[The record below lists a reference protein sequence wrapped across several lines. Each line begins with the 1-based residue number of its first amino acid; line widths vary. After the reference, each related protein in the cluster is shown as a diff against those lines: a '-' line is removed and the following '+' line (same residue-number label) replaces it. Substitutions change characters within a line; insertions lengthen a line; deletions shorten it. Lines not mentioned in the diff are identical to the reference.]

1 MIKIQTTYS
10 KFITDYYSIKKY
22 NSESYRLTYHKHPVK
37 RPGFESN
44 EHKAPSR
51 DINPDKLENHLARAK
66 SKVYELAMCNKFE
79 YFVTFTLSPEK
90 YDRYNLKKFIK
101 DLGQFI
107 RNYRRDYNVNIQYLL
122 IPEQHE
128 DGAWHMHGLLKGIP
142 ESQLSINKNGYLDW
156 EAYSVKFG
164 YISLGA
170 IKSRE
175 AVAKY
180 ITKYITKTLEVGK
193 GVTEK
198 NKKAYYASRGL
209 EVAQKVK
216 EGTLSSYQLEKI
228 PFDFENN
235 YVKTK
240 TLNGLEY
247 LRLNNQLG

>member
-22 NSESYRLTYHKHPVK
+22 NDNSYRLTYHKHPVK
-37 RPGFESN
+37 RPGFDSKEF
-44 EHKAPSR
+44 KAPSR
-51 DINPDKLENHLARAK
+51 DVNPNKLENHLSRAK
-66 SKVYELAMCNKFE
+66 SMVFEYAMCNRFD

-122 IPEQHE
+122 IPEQHK
-128 DGAWHMHGLLKGIP
+128 DGAWHMHGLIKGVP
-142 ESQLSINKNGYLDW
+142 EEHLSINSNGYLDW
-156 EAYSVKFG
+156 DAYSVRFG
-164 YISLGA
+164 YISLGS
-170 IKSRE
+170 IMSRE

-180 ITKYITKTLEVGK
+180 ITKYIAKTLEVGK
-193 GVTEK
+193 GVTDK
-198 NKKAYYASRGL
+198 NQKSYYVSKGL
-209 EVAQKVK
+209 QIAQKVK
-216 EGTLSSYQLEKI
+216 EGSLTSYQLEKI
-228 PFDFENN
+228 PFDFEND

-247 LRLNNQLG
+247 LRLDNQL